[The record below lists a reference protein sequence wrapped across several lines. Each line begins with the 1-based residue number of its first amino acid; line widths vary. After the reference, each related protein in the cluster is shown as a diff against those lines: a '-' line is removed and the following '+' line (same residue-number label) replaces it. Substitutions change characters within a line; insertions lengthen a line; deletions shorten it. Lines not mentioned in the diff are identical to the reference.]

1 LSNPPDDAVLKT
13 FLDLC
18 PPMRAIV
25 YAFELTHYDRSLRK
39 EKALSYKAGR
49 NDQMMAVYLPY
60 CDQFLTDDKQQH
72 RCLTEVA
79 SRAGIPT

>member
-1 LSNPPDDAVLKT
+1 
-13 FLDLC
+13 
-18 PPMRAIV
+18 MRSIV

-39 EKALSYKAGR
+39 ENALSYKAGR

-79 SRAGIPT
+79 SSAGIPTQVRFYDDFRSRLPI